1 MAELII
7 LGTASAVPD
16 AMHENTH
23 MLLRDAQS
31 TVLIDCVGR
40 PLVSLKRVDVG
51 VEDVGDLILTHFHP
65 DHVGAVPNL
74 MMASWLIGRT
84 SPLNVYGLDHCITR
98 VEDSLTAFGWE
109 NWLGFFPVSFHTVPE
124 REGVLVLENE
134 VYRITASPVCHYVPT
149 MGLRTTTA
157 DTGFVLAYSSDTMP
171 CAETVRLAA
180 GADLLIHEATGHEPL
195 GHSSAAQA
203 GEIARQAGVRRL
215 GLIHYN
221 VWEADPSHLIDEAA
235 SVFGGEV
242 FLCEDFQRIELR
254 RSQG

>member
-23 MLLRDAQS
+23 MLLKDPRS

-40 PLVSLKRVDVG
+40 PLVMLRRVGVG

-74 MMASWLIGRT
+74 MMASWLVGRT

-109 NWLGFFPVSFHTVPE
+109 NWLGFFPVSFHTVPG
-124 REGVLVLENE
+124 REGVPVLENE

-149 MGLRTTTA
+149 IGLRVTTA

-171 CAETVRLAA
+171 CSETVRLAA

-195 GHSSAAQA
+195 GHSSAVQA
-203 GEIARQAGVRRL
+203 GETARQAGVRRL

-221 VWEADPSHLIDEAA
+221 VWEADPSHLVDEAA
-235 SVFGGEV
+235 SVFDGEV

-254 RSQG
+254 HS